1 MPASGTGPRS
11 ARTASVVRSID
22 VRLAAGPGAHRRFA
36 AGCGVAFKA
45 FERSCSAAS
54 HASGSRALA
63 TRRRLAAGMAAVFI
77 AATAVLFWPGAAQAA
92 PPTAAC
98 STEDWQS
105 PDNFAR
111 CVNMLP
117 DLSRQEQQC
126 LQAPVP
132 DKPTSGLAGWFA
144 TEPDSS
150 KQPGPKGLYSRYG
163 YGGYGFTDYDVG
175 CVNLAVTDSFANRLA
190 GFEMTVAASI
200 VGAADSLR
208 EAAWQPQDLWAWAN
222 PLVQT
227 VTTSVYKRVF
237 SVFGTITLGVVGLYL
252 LWRSRQSNMSAAMTT
267 AGWAIL
273 VMVAVTAI
281 AAWPVRAATLADQS
295 LVSGLNVVHEA
306 VGPPAAHT
314 PLTQCSGLTTDSCQ
328 DKRPPA
334 VRAGDTAVETLVYRN
349 WLRGEL
355 GSATSPTAQKYGYV
369 LYDAK
374 TLTWDEMQATN
385 GDPAAYNSLVARK
398 QQQWMKVAKQ
408 IKTEDPEAYQYL
420 QGSRSSDRVGAG
432 IIAIL
437 SAVFF
442 AMFDITASVL
452 VLLGFLI
459 FRWAVIAAPV
469 LGTIGLLRPASAG
482 LRRLLNAVVAAIF
495 NIIIFGTGAAIYL
508 FAVDLIMST
517 ASLPGWLQ
525 VVLVWLSG
533 IVGWLLLR
541 PYRRITQL
549 GGKDS
554 AREIAMIG
562 SWHRRFARDAVDT
575 TRVPTDPLEDR
586 LLDRRATR
594 GRITIV
600 RPETRSDDIVPRRG
614 AYPGSGAQPAETV
627 VVAGRPEDRR
637 MPEEEVPASRPYQ
650 RPRWSH
656 PDVAEDEPAHVT
668 IYRPDSSRPAP
679 VPARRPESASV
690 RR

>member
-11 ARTASVVRSID
+11 ARSAPVVRSIAAH
-22 VRLAAGPGAHRRFA
+22 LAAGLGAVSSE
-36 AGCGVAFKA
+36 C
-45 FERSCSAAS
+45 SCCAAS
-54 HASGSRALA
+54 HASGSRARA
-63 TRRRLAAGMAAVFI
+63 TRRRFAAGAAALFI
-77 AATAVLFWPGAAQAA
+77 AATATLFWPGAAQAA
-92 PPTAAC
+92 PTVGC
-98 STEDWQS
+98 STADWQA
-105 PDNFAR
+105 PENFTR
-111 CVNMLP
+111 CVNLLP

-126 LQAPVP
+126 LEAPVP
-132 DKPTSGLAGWFA
+132 DKPTSGMAGWFA

-163 YGGYGFTDYDVG
+163 YGGYGFTNYDDG
-175 CVNLAVTDSFANRLA
+175 CVNLAVTDNFANRLA
-190 GFEMTVAASI
+190 GFEMTVAASV
-200 VGAADSLR
+200 VGAADALR
-208 EAAWQPQDLWAWAN
+208 EAAWQPQDLWGWAN

-227 VTTSVYKRVF
+227 VTTSVYRRVF
-237 SVFGTITLGVVGLYL
+237 TVFGTITLGVIGLYL
-252 LWRSRQSNMSAAMTT
+252 LWRSRQSNMSSAMTT

-273 VMVAVTAI
+273 VMAAVTAI
-281 AAWPVRAATLADQS
+281 AAWPVRAATVADRS
-295 LVSGLNVVHEA
+295 LVSGLDVVHEA
-306 VGPPAAHT
+306 VGPPEART
-314 PLTQCSGLTTDSCQ
+314 PLSQCSGLTANSCE

-334 VRAGDTAVETLVYRN
+334 VRAGDTAMETLIYRN

-385 GDPAAYNSLVARK
+385 GDPAAYNSMVARK

-408 IKTEDPEAYQYL
+408 IKTEDPEAYEYL
-420 QGSRSSDRVGAG
+420 KGSRSNDRVGAG

-437 SAVFF
+437 SALFF

-459 FRWAVIAAPV
+459 FRWAVIAAPI
-469 LGTIGLLRPASAG
+469 LGTIGMLRPASAG

-508 FAVDLIMST
+508 FAVDLIMGT

-533 IVGWLLLR
+533 VVGWLLLR

-554 AREIAMIG
+554 AREIAMLG

-575 TRVPTDPLEDR
+575 TRVPTDPLDDR
-586 LLDRRATR
+586 LLDRRTR
-594 GRITIV
+594 RGVLAV
-600 RPETRSDDIVPRRG
+600 RPETRSDDIPGHRRATRPVP
-614 AYPGSGAQPAETV
+614 GAQPAETV
-627 VVAGRPEDRR
+627 VVGGRPEDRR
-637 MPEEEVPASRPYQ
+637 MPEDEEIPESRPYR

-656 PDVAEDEPAHVT
+656 SDVPEEEPAHVA
-668 IYRPDSSRPAP
+668 IYRPNSSRPAP
-679 VPARRPESASV
+679 APARRPESASV